1 MISFWLRKFF
11 KTLLYF
17 FVVSQVLYWVWSF
30 LPGDFVDVALKDSA
44 SFEEKTLWK
53 NEFGLS
59 GDTLTRW
66 KNFEYNFYFEKG
78 GRSWSFNRPVFSV
91 ILERIPGSLFL
102 ALWSSLV
109 SLTSVILLSLYASDK
124 DRLSRRLKQA
134 SAFLLGFPII
144 VIGPFFILIFS
155 VYFIKLAILSS
166 SIVFPPLL
174 AVLLLS
180 WTQFLVAFPLF
191 LETVRS
197 LWKQPFVIG
206 LRSRGISLF
215 DIKYK
220 HLFKNLIPLLAT
232 QMAVWFSSVISGVL
246 ILEVLFEIPGM
257 GKLFQ
262 EALLSRDLPL
272 VHALV
277 LTFSGIYIFCFN
289 IAEVVSN
296 KFYPGR
302 SL

>member
-17 FVVSQVLYWVWSF
+17 FLVSQALYCVWSF

-44 SFEEKTLWK
+44 TFEEKNLWK

-66 KNFEYNFYFEKG
+66 KNFEYNFFFEKG
-78 GRSWSFNRPVFSV
+78 GRSWSFNKPVFSV
-91 ILERIPGSLFL
+91 ILDRIPGSFFL
-102 ALWSSLV
+102 ALWSSLI
-109 SLTSVILLSLYASDK
+109 SLSSVMLLSLYASDK
-124 DRLSRRLKQA
+124 DGLSRRLKQA

-144 VIGPFFILIFS
+144 VIGPFLIIIFS
-155 VYFIKLAILSS
+155 VYFIKLPILSN
-166 SIVFPPLL
+166 SIFFPPLL
-174 AVLLLS
+174 AVFLLS

-197 LWKQPFVIG
+197 LWRQPFILG
-206 LRSRGISLF
+206 LRSRGLSLF
-215 DIKYK
+215 DIKFK
-220 HLFKNLIPLLAT
+220 HLFKNLIPILAT

-277 LTFSGIYIFCFN
+277 LTFSGVYIFCFN
-289 IAEVVSN
+289 IAEAVSN

-302 SL
+302 SA